1 MEEEPRRRMFEPFFT
16 TKPPGRG
23 TGLGLAT
30 VYGLAK
36 QHGAGI
42 EVESEPGKGTRFRIY
57 FPVVDA
63 EVAAAA
69 RDVALPADAPRGW
82 ETILVVEDDDQLGRA
97 AKRILEDAG
106 YQVLT
111 AADGLEALDVLRQG
125 AAVRLGFSA
134 LGMPRL
140 GGRALYDPA
149 RRDGHT
155 VPLPL
160 PRGYSDPHRRGAA
173 GPPPPPAL

>member
-1 MEEEPRRRMFEPFFT
+1 MIRRPPRSTLFPYTTLFRSRIETERVHLEEERCQACGVPRPGDYVCLAVGDTGTGMDEETRRRMFEPFFT

-69 RDVALPADAPRGW
+69 RDVALPADAPRRRRH
-82 ETILVVEDDDQLGRA
+82 LG
-97 AKRILEDAG
+97 
-106 YQVLT
+106 VH
-111 AADGLEALDVLRQG
+111 DGER
-125 AAVRLGFSA
+125 SEE
-134 LGMPRL
+134 
-140 GGRALYDPA
+140 
-149 RRDGHT
+149 HT
-155 VPLPL
+155 
-160 PRGYSDPHRRGAA
+160 SE
-173 GPPPPPAL
+173 